1 MENPNSYQ
9 SLLGNN
15 DLHRPSLREIYPAGF
30 LLPEEGSRPF
40 PVSAPFYS
48 RPTRVP
54 LLSRYG
60 AILFPD
66 RIRWRLYLPKKRR
79 VHLKFSIDRSSGQ
92 LRTW

>member
-66 RIRWRLYLPKKRR
+66 GSDGGSISPRR
-79 VHLKFSIDRSSGQ
+79 DRSISKFSIDRSSGQ